1 MQNRKRMPRP
11 KTSGLSKAEDEQLR
25 LTQLLD
31 TAATVFFEMGY
42 DAASTAEIA
51 ARTHSSKRAL
61 YSRFSSKED
70 LFLAVIDHRT
80 AKIADRV
87 TALFQEELSIQSLL
101 LAVAKELFQSLLSKE
116 HTALMRLVYAQ
127 ATQFPQAAAFMT
139 ERGPERGISKLVA
152 HLRRQAALGTLA
164 IPDPQL
170 AAQQFA
176 GLVVGDLMHRAMLG
190 LEVPRSPKQI
200 EMRAQSAVH
209 AFLKIYGVP

>member
-31 TAATVFFEMGY
+31 TAEPAFFEMGY

-87 TALFQEELSIQSLL
+87 TTLFQEELSIQSLL
-101 LAVAKELFQSLLSKE
+101 LAVAK
-116 HTALMRLVYAQ
+116 
-127 ATQFPQAAAFMT
+127 
-139 ERGPERGISKLVA
+139 
-152 HLRRQAALGTLA
+152 
-164 IPDPQL
+164 
-170 AAQQFA
+170 
-176 GLVVGDLMHRAMLG
+176 
-190 LEVPRSPKQI
+190 
-200 EMRAQSAVH
+200 
-209 AFLKIYGVP
+209 